1 MRKRS
6 RTLAA
11 ALFVVYG
18 LALVWVILFKMQ
30 FSLEMAGTMRSV
42 NLIPL
47 AGAMVI
53 NGVVSYTE
61 VVQNMLA
68 FVPFGLFMGM
78 LVGPRPLWR
87 ALVPIAATS
96 LAFEV
101 LQFVFAMGA
110 SDITDLLANTVG
122 GVLGIGLYA
131 LVRHLAKSDERAL
144 RFCNT
149 VALIGIVLVL
159 GFVGL
164 ILIANR

>member
-6 RTLAA
+6 HAFAA

-18 LALVWVILFKMQ
+18 LALAWVILFKMQ
-30 FSLEMAGTMRSV
+30 FSLEIAGTMRSV

-47 AGAMVI
+47 AGAMVV
-53 NGVVSYTE
+53 NGVASYTE
-61 VVQNMLA
+61 VVQNVFA

-78 LVGPRPLWR
+78 LVGSRPLWR
-87 ALVPIAATS
+87 ALAPIAATS

-101 LQFVFAMGA
+101 IQFAFAMGA
-110 SDITDLLANTVG
+110 SDITDLIANTVG

-144 RFCNT
+144 RFCNV
-149 VALIGIVLVL
+149 VALIGTVFVL

-164 ILIANR
+164 VLVVNV